1 MTTASENK
9 AGNNSAEHDGR
20 ADHEQNTGTFIITTF
35 KKSGGIDVVKGFLE
49 QEYSKYSEETAA
61 EVPQIDTAEGRKRIK
76 DLAAS
81 INKKLS
87 ELDTPIRDYLRDIK
101 EQPKLIEKIAK
112 ENKDKFTQLRANIL
126 KPLEDAQAWQDEKLN
141 WLNGIPSWCATNPT
155 ASDLSALLVDVEALT
170 LDDIWSELLKK
181 FKVAHECAVTTLKVT
196 LERIELAEAQA
207 ARLAELEAQAAEQQR
222 KDREREIAESAAKKA
237 REEAEVKAQKDRED
251 LERRAVEAKQREE
264 NAKAAEQK
272 AIRDAELA
280 EEKRKQDAVEA
291 EARSVAAAKDA
302 AERQALAV
310 KKAAEDE
317 VKRIADEEA
326 EQLRLAQAREANKE
340 HRIKINRAAMVDFV
354 AAGLSEADAR
364 LAITA
369 IAKKEIRNISIQ
381 Y

>member
-1 MTTASENK
+1 MTAASENT
-9 AGNNSAEHDGR
+9 
-20 ADHEQNTGTFIITTF
+20 EQNTGTFIITTF

-49 QEYSKYSEETAA
+49 QEYSKYSTETAA

-112 ENKDKFTQLRANIL
+112 ENKDNFTRLRADIL

-141 WLNGIPSWCATNPT
+141 WLNGIPAWCATNPT
-155 ASDLSALLVDVEALT
+155 AADLSALLVDVEAFT

-181 FKVAHECAVTTLKVT
+181 FKVSHECAVTTLKVT
-196 LERIELAEAQA
+196 IERIELAEAQA
-207 ARLAELEAQAAEQQR
+207 AELEGLRAKQAAAEQAE
-222 KDREREIAESAAKKA
+222 REREIADAAAKKA
-237 REEAEVKAQKDRED
+237 REDAEAQNKKDRED

-264 NAKAAEQK
+264 DAKAAEQK

-280 EEKRKQDAVEA
+280 EEKRKQDAIDA
-291 EARSVAAAKDA
+291 EARSVAAAKEA

-317 VKRIADEEA
+317 AKRIADEEA
-326 EQLRLAQAREANKE
+326 EQLLLAQAREANKE
-340 HRIKINRAAMVDFV
+340 HRIAVNRSAMVDLI
-354 AAGLSEADAR
+354 AAGLSEDDAKK
-364 LAITA
+364 AITA
-369 IAKKEIRNISIQ
+369 IAKKLVRNISIQ